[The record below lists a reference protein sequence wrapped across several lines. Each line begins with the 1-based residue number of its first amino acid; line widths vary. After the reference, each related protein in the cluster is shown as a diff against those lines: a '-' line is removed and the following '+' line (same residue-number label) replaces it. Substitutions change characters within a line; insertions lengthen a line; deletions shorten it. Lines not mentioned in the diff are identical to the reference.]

1 MPLGTFAVR
10 GRSSFAARGPRAIF
24 TRIHAL
30 PEPPLFAALDC
41 MRPSLPEA
49 ARGLA
54 RVKRG
59 LVGFLPLMRAYGR
72 LRSLRTSTHCDSMS
86 DERDR
91 LPLR

>member
-1 MPLGTFAVR
+1 
-10 GRSSFAARGPRAIF
+10 
-24 TRIHAL
+24 
-30 PEPPLFAALDC
+30 

-72 LRSLRTSTHCDSMS
+72 LRSSQTSTYCDSMN

-91 LPLR
+91 LPRR